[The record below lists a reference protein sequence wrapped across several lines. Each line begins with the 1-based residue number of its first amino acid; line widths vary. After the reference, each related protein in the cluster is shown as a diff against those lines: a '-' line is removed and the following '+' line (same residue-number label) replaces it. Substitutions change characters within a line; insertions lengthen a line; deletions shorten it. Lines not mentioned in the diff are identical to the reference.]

1 MENNDN
7 VINVAFNEKQSR
19 DLEQHNLS
27 VLWSSMDKETL
38 DKNHKVAAGL
48 IETMREQIGTIEYLL
63 IDKKRMPVTYEV
75 LELVEAEFMN
85 LHRFTLNLEKQSG
98 VIYPEQEALLRAD
111 SIGEML
117 AIEEE
122 LATVPEMDK

>member
-38 DKNHKVAAGL
+38 DKNHKITAGL